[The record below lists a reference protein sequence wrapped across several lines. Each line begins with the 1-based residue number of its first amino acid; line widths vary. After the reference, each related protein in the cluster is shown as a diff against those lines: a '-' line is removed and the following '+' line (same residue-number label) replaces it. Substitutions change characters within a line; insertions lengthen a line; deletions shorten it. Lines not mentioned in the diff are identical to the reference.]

1 MFRVPIQS
9 SPHPAQISIC
19 IHGTRGSTWSSA
31 EGTRF
36 GACRD
41 SAATASPV
49 RGGDCAVC
57 LCCVRWQCTCSRFT
71 CCCPPGAD
79 SQWPAPFDWAFPT
92 RYLHALPDLV
102 VYARYLR
109 VDAVISRRIVE
120 TSADSFGGTPRV
132 RLRFAAGM
140 PPGLLVMPKPERT
153 ACPFRLGLLLG
164 WLKQLL

>member
-1 MFRVPIQS
+1 M
-9 SPHPAQISIC
+9 
-19 IHGTRGSTWSSA
+19 
-31 EGTRF
+31 
-36 GACRD
+36 
-41 SAATASPV
+41 
-49 RGGDCAVC
+49 C
-57 LCCVRWQCTCSRFT
+57 LCCVRWRCTCSRFT
-71 CCCPPGAD
+71 CCCPTGAD
-79 SQWPAPFDWAFPT
+79 SQRPAPFDRAFPT

-120 TSADSFGGTPRV
+120 TSGDSFGGTPRV

-140 PPGLLVMPKPERT
+140 PPGLLVMPNPERS